1 MKRPDLLLV
10 FLLWLVA
17 GPVLALSG
25 DEKQPIEVEAD
36 LLEVRDDDNISVYR
50 GNVTLSQG
58 SIRISSDQLTIYFN
72 ENDELELMEMTGS
85 PARFRQLDDE
95 NLEMIGLAEQIN
107 YRETESV
114 IILLGNASFTHD
126 GDRIESDRIE
136 INTENDNLSAGSD
149 DPSKRV
155 KMLIQPG
162 KDN

>member
-1 MKRPDLLLV
+1 MKRPDLLSV
-10 FLLWLVA
+10 LLLGLFM
-17 GPVLALSG
+17 GPAFALSG
-25 DEKQPIEVEAD
+25 DENQPIEVEAD

-50 GNVTLSQG
+50 GNVTLTQG

-95 NLEMIGLAEQIN
+95 NLEMIGQAEQIN

-114 IILLGNASFTHD
+114 IILIGNASFTHD

-136 INTENDNLSAGSD
+136 IDTENDNLSAGSD

-155 KMLIQPG
+155 KMLIQPAR
-162 KDN
+162 DN

>member
-10 FLLWLVA
+10 LLLGLFV
-17 GPVLALSG
+17 GPALALSG

-50 GNVTLSQG
+50 GNVTLTQG

-85 PARFRQLDDE
+85 PARFRQLDDD
-95 NLEMIGLAEQIN
+95 NLEMIGQAEQIN

-114 IILLGNASFTHD
+114 IILIGNASFTHD

-136 INTENDNLSAGSD
+136 IDTENDNLSAGSD